1 MPGRL
6 GADGDLRLWPGRR
19 PRGDRTEPSSFPAPP
34 HRRCAVSMPREEPW
48 RRRPAPAAES
58 TGHRHPQFLPGGRQF
73 LFFVGGPDAVRGVY
87 LGSLGSSRGD
97 ASRGVRH
104 ARRIRRARLA
114 AVHPP
119 GNALGAALR
128 SRATNAQRRADR
140 RRRLRRLRAHRRHRC
155 VFDVGC
161 GRDGLSGG
169 AALGDPALVVR
180 PIGQRARHARI
191 ARADRPVE
199 SQAVAGWPSR
209 GRRTL
214 AAERDGPVA
223 ARFHAPDALHPR
235 V

>member
-1 MPGRL
+1 M
-6 GADGDLRLWPGRR
+6 
-19 PRGDRTEPSSFPAPP
+19 
-34 HRRCAVSMPREEPW
+34 EEAT
-48 RRRPAPAAES
+48 APAAES

-104 ARRIRRARLA
+104 ARRVCRAWLA

-128 SRATNAQRRADR
+128 SRTTNDQRRADR
-140 RRRLRRLRAHRRHRC
+140 RCGLRRVRAHRRHRR
-155 VFDVGC
+155 VLGVGC

-169 AALGDPALVVR
+169 ATLGDTPLVVR
-180 PIGQRARHARI
+180 PIRQRAGHARF
-191 ARADRPVE
+191 ARADGADE

-214 AAERDGPVA
+214 AAERNRPVA
-223 ARFHAPDALHPR
+223 ARFHAPDALHTR